1 MRNVLLFFFVC
12 SLTSCASDLE
22 HIDGLWNQGTGISP
36 LHSDAEKLE
45 DVFFEPDPD
54 HSFWC
59 SYYNQG
65 C

>member
-1 MRNVLLFFFVC
+1 MKNLLLFSC
-12 SLTSCASDLE
+12 MLSLMGCASDV
-22 HIDGLWNQGTGISP
+22 DAVDALWNQNKGTSP
-36 LHSDAEKLE
+36 LHSDAETLE